1 MTLIGSEPTSLYR
14 KKDAARFDD
23 FAAFRVVYD
32 LRPFRGACTPFQVP
46 AEKRKECVVICRGAT
61 SGRWGKSVAYR
72 AIPLTQA
79 VKES

>member
-46 AEKRKECVVICRGAT
+46 AEKRKEYVVIC
-61 SGRWGKSVAYR
+61 GRWGKSVAYR